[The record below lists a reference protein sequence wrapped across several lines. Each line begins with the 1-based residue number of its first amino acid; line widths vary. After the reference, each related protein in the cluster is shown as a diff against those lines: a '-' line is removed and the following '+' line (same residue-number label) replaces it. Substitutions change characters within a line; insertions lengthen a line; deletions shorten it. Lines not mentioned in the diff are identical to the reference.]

1 MNMSTPFPAAPV
13 DLDLLEIW
21 LARHCVDSAPMATL
35 LLQFERMVRVAFG
48 GELEIGYAAA
58 RVDGALEVSI
68 EVWTRGAMRCSAI
81 LGLCCRAGRFFK
93 RYGPSPEERIFFK
106 GPKDAAQY
114 VLFVLGQRSAAERSL
129 SSGSKALRSV
139 RTAPR
144 TSIRRTGG

>member
-1 MNMSTPFPAAPV
+1 MNASTSFPAAPV
-13 DLDLLEIW
+13 DLDMLEVW
-21 LARHCVDSAPMATL
+21 LERNCVDSAPIATI
-35 LLQFERMVRVAFG
+35 LLQFERMARVAFG

-68 EVWTRGAMRCSAI
+68 EVWAGGAMRCSAI

-114 VLFVLGQRSAAERSL
+114 VIFVLGQRSAAHP
-129 SSGSKALRSV
+129 SSSDSKAMRSG

-144 TSIRRTGG
+144 TSIRRGV